1 METRREIENIPVETR
16 VLATQIQQLYTRL
29 GMYGGG
35 LFTQSS
41 ECVSL
46 SLTYVGIR
54 NARNRRKRML
64 HKNEELWHEL
74 SSFTLLLQKAMIELA
89 ALLGLLTDCL

>member
-1 METRREIENIPVETR
+1 VETRREIENIPVETR

-41 ECVSL
+41 ECLSL
-46 SLTYVGIR
+46 SLTIMLAFAMLETEEEKECYTKMKNYGMNCILSPCYC
-54 NARNRRKRML
+54 KRL
-64 HKNEELWHEL
+64 
-74 SSFTLLLQKAMIELA
+74 
-89 ALLGLLTDCL
+89 

>member
-1 METRREIENIPVETR
+1 VETRREIENIPVETR

-41 ECVSL
+41 ECL
-46 SLTYVGIR
+46 SLYLTIMLAFAMLETEEKECYTKMKNYGM
-54 NARNRRKRML
+54 NCLLSPFYCKRL
-64 HKNEELWHEL
+64 
-74 SSFTLLLQKAMIELA
+74 
-89 ALLGLLTDCL
+89 

>member
-41 ECVSL
+41 ECLSL
-46 SLTYVGIR
+46 SLTIMLAFAMLETEEEKECYTKMKNYGMNCILSPCYC
-54 NARNRRKRML
+54 KRL
-64 HKNEELWHEL
+64 
-74 SSFTLLLQKAMIELA
+74 
-89 ALLGLLTDCL
+89 

>member
-1 METRREIENIPVETR
+1 MVVACSPNLR
-16 VLATQIQQLYTRL
+16 
-29 GMYGGG
+29 M
-35 LFTQSS
+35 S
-41 ECVSL
+41 VSV
-46 SLTYVGIR
+46 SHHYVGIR

-89 ALLGLLTDCL
+89 ALLGLLTDSL

>member
-1 METRREIENIPVETR
+1 VETRREIENIPVETK

-41 ECVSL
+41 ECLSL
-46 SLTYVGIR
+46 SLTIMLAFAMLETEEEKECYTKMKNYGMNCILSPCYC
-54 NARNRRKRML
+54 KRL
-64 HKNEELWHEL
+64 
-74 SSFTLLLQKAMIELA
+74 
-89 ALLGLLTDCL
+89 